1 MTARINARTIAIAVL
16 VVAVLVGA
24 VLLWRSAF
32 VKVEREI
39 DLPPIGEAA
48 YNPLYALKKS
58 LENAGQKV
66 DSRQRLDLGQMTLGP
81 RDTLL
86 MVGDGSQLGARDT
99 ETLLSWVS
107 RGGHLV
113 LAAPEFE
120 ERSKPGSQRTAL
132 DRLGVIAL
140 DATEP
145 CMRFVY
151 RNVDTSLFC
160 GGPRFAAANDAAV
173 IAHLR
178 DAADQGE
185 VYARLR
191 HGYGSADVVS
201 DLGFLANDGL
211 ENAANAAFARQLLQ
225 PNYGS
230 GTVHLIY
237 RADVPPIW
245 RLLLERGW
253 PVWAPLL
260 IALFA
265 WLWAR
270 MQRFGPLLPSPALA
284 RRSLVE
290 HVRAAGEH
298 ALRYGRGPVLYQSV
312 RDAFEAR
319 LRRRDPL
326 AAALSGAAQWEAIAA
341 RASMP
346 VDQVQDALQ
355 PPKAG
360 DNADLRLRISLL
372 IRLRNRL

>member
-1 MTARINARTIAIAVL
+1 MMTTRKRGLIALLI
-16 VVAVLVGA
+16 VAALIGV
-24 VLLWRSAF
+24 VLLWRWAF

-48 YNPLYALKKS
+48 YNPLYALKKT

-66 DSRQRLDLGQMTLGP
+66 QSRQRLDLAQMTLAP
-81 RDTLL
+81 RDTVVML
-86 MVGDGSQLGARDT
+86 GDGSQLGTRDT
-99 ETLLSWVS
+99 ETLLDWVS

-113 LAAPEFE
+113 LAAPAFE
-120 ERSKPGSQRTAL
+120 TDAKPGAQRRLL
-132 DRLGVIAL
+132 DRLGVAAL
-140 DATEP
+140 DAQEP
-145 CMRFVY
+145 CMRLAH
-151 RNVDTSLFC
+151 RGKETTLFC
-160 GGPRFAAANDAAV
+160 GDTRFAPADEDAV
-173 IAHLR
+173 IARMR
-178 DAADQGE
+178 DAANQGD
-185 VYARLR
+185 VYVRLR
-191 HGYGSADVVS
+191 YGYGSADVVS
-201 DLGFLANDGL
+201 DLGFLTNGSL
-211 ENAANAAFARQLLQ
+211 ENEANVAFARQVLQ
-225 PNYGS
+225 PNFGA

-237 RADVPPIW
+237 RADMPPWW

-253 PVWAPLL
+253 PVWVPLL

-298 ALRYGRGPVLYQSV
+298 AMRYGRGPALYQAV
-312 RDAFEAR
+312 REAFDAR

-326 AAALSGAAQWEAIAA
+326 AAALNGAAQLEAIAA

-346 VDQVQDALQ
+346 AHQVQEALQ
-355 PPKAG
+355 TPKAG

>member
-1 MTARINARTIAIAVL
+1 MTSAQKKGTIALLAV
-16 VVAVLVGA
+16 AAIVGA
-24 VLLWRSAF
+24 VLLWRWAF
-32 VKVEREI
+32 VKVEHEI

-48 YNPLYALKKS
+48 YNPLYALKKT
-58 LENAGQKV
+58 LENAGQKAQ
-66 DSRQRLDLGQMTLGP
+66 SRQRLDLAQMALAP

-86 MVGDGSQLGARDT
+86 MLGDGSQLGASDT
-99 ETLLSWVS
+99 ETLLDWVS

-120 ERSKPGSQRTAL
+120 EAKPDAQRSLL

-140 DATEP
+140 DVPEP
-145 CMRFVY
+145 CMRFAH
-151 RNVDTSLFC
+151 RGKETTLFC
-160 GGPRFAAANDAAV
+160 GDPRFAAANEANVVARV
-173 IAHLR
+173 R
-178 DAADQGE
+178 DAADKGD
-185 VYARLR
+185 VYARMR
-191 HGYGSADVVS
+191 YGYGSADVVS
-201 DLGFLANDGL
+201 DLSFLTNSRL
-211 ENAANAAFARQLLQ
+211 ENAANTAFARQVLQ
-225 PNYGS
+225 PNFGA

-237 RADVPPIW
+237 RADMPPWW
-245 RLLLERGW
+245 RFLLERGW

-260 IALFA
+260 VALFA

-298 ALRYGRGPVLYQSV
+298 ALRYGRGPVLYQAV
-312 RDAFEAR
+312 RDAFDAR

-326 AAALSGAAQWEAIAA
+326 AAALSGAPQLEAIAA
-341 RASMP
+341 RATMP
-346 VDQVQDALQ
+346 IAHVQEALQ